1 MSFALIIRVLVL
13 TLLFGF
19 PLAARSAQ
27 TILVMGDSIST
38 GYGLAADAGW
48 VQLLRQRI
56 EKLAPNYRVVN
67 ASISGE
73 TAAGGRRRIDA
84 ALEQHRPDI
93 VVLELGGNDGLRG
106 ARVESLQ
113 ADLEAMITAS
123 LKRKARVVLVGMRM
137 PPNYG
142 ADYVNR
148 FEKVYADLAT
158 KHRVAFVPFLFEGF
172 GERPDMFQ
180 SDGIHPTRAAQPLML
195 ETVWKALEPLV
206 KKRQSAPAPR

>member
-106 ARVESLQ
+106 ARIESLQ

>member
-1 MSFALIIRVLVL
+1 MIRILVL

-27 TILVMGDSIST
+27 TILVLGDSISA
-38 GYGLAADAGW
+38 GYGLPADAGW
-48 VQLLRQRI
+48 VHLLRQRI
-56 EKLAPNYRVVN
+56 EKLAPSYTVVN

-106 ARVESLQ
+106 ARIETLQ

-123 LKRKARVVLVGMRM
+123 LRRKARVVLVGMRM

-148 FEKVYADLAT
+148 FEKIYADLAS
-158 KHRVAFVPFLFEGF
+158 KHRIAFVPFLFEGF
-172 GERPDMFQ
+172 GERHDMFQ

-206 KKRQSAPAPR
+206 TKRQSAPAPR

>member
-1 MSFALIIRVLVL
+1 MIRVLVL

-27 TILVMGDSIST
+27 TILVMGDSISA

-56 EKLAPNYRVVN
+56 EKIAPNYRVVN

-106 ARVESLQ
+106 ARIETLQ

-148 FEKVYADLAT
+148 FEKIYADLAI

-172 GERPDMFQ
+172 GERHDMFQ

-206 KKRQSAPAPR
+206 TKRRSAPAPR

>member
-1 MSFALIIRVLVL
+1 MIRVLVL

-56 EKLAPNYRVVN
+56 EKIAPNYRVVN

-106 ARVESLQ
+106 ARIESLQ